1 MFSAFSFANV
11 LENTGAYLSLQQ
23 KKDLCNFLE
32 KIPGHRGTE
41 ELRKEFFPQMRM
53 YQVLFKCETL
63 TGKELSIEQ
72 WRTLCQRLGVEQ
84 QFSDRLQG
92 FELRRN
98 PRRGFI
104 LNSQSRRAYEV
115 YIVGRYRKNPPPPLL
130 ENF

>member
-32 KIPGHRGTE
+32 DIPGDRGTE
-41 ELRKEFFPQMRM
+41 ELRKVFFPQRRM
-53 YQVLFKCETL
+53 YQLLFKFETL

-72 WRTLCQRLGVEQ
+72 WRRLCQRLDVEQ

-104 LNSQSRRAYEV
+104 NSQSRRAYEV
-115 YIVGRYRKNPPPPLL
+115 K
-130 ENF
+130 